1 MDAGAIIV
9 QKSVTISVGETEESL
24 IEKIKKVEHKAFPKA
39 LKLLATNQV
48 YLDKDVGKAKW
59 LSNASDVFRSIV

>member
-9 QKSVTISVGETEESL
+9 QESVTISVGETEESL
-24 IEKIKKVEHKAFPKA
+24 IEKIKKAEHTAFPNA

-48 YLDKDVGKAKW
+48 YLDKNTGKAKW
-59 LSNASDVFRSIV
+59 LSN